1 MQITGISNAT
11 LHTVSGTD
19 ITPGC
24 SYVHVPTPSPMHIQ
38 SKIANSQAQSN
49 SVDTLLV
56 STQELFVNVHMVNA
70 LLGKLKCGK
79 ENSVDHARA
88 RHGNTQA
95 CRR

>member
-1 MQITGISNAT
+1 
-11 LHTVSGTD
+11 
-19 ITPGC
+19 
-24 SYVHVPTPSPMHIQ
+24 MHIQ

-79 ENSVDHARA
+79 ENSLNHVFELRPTVCPRDPVLPR
-88 RHGNTQA
+88 RHGP
-95 CRR
+95 RR